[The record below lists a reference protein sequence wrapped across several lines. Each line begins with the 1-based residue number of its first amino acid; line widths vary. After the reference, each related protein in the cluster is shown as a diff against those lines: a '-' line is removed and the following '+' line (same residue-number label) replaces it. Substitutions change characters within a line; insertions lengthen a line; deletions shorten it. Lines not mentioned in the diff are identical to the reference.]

1 MIRFLLMQSHGA
13 LRGAL
18 KSTPYRVLMLLAMLV
33 VISAVSFAQTAVPLV
48 VPTNEIFTQTNS
60 WLQTFAPVVAIGVG
74 IAVALAILRF
84 IGKQI
89 IDAF

>member
-1 MIRFLLMQSHGA
+1 MNNVLPA
-13 LRGAL
+13 LSARVRGFAADPI
-18 KSTPYRVLMLLAMLV
+18 SRIAFVIAMLAMLT
-33 VISAVSFAQTAVPLV
+33 IAAAAQTAVPLV

>member
-1 MIRFLLMQSHGA
+1 MIKKVSARVRGMAKVRAYRIFFLILA
-13 LRGAL
+13 
-18 KSTPYRVLMLLAMLV
+18 LAMLTM
-33 VISAVSFAQTAVPLV
+33 SAAAQPTAVPLV